1 MLLKFRGGLNSL
13 PVTIL
18 LGLLIA
24 AFAIFGVGP
33 GILTGSNTV
42 IATVG
47 ETDIPFARY
56 FSRVQQEAQQA
67 QLQLQGA
74 NLPQDEI
81 IRLLNIDQRVL
92 QQMIAEATVEE
103 HMRELGLRA
112 TDEQI
117 VEAIRDIDAFKL
129 AGSLSAQNI
138 DLALQNNNLGRDDL
152 EELLSKGVTQEQL
165 FGAMRETKP
174 VSRMLANELYTYQA
188 ERRWA
193 TLVSFKASDIIDV
206 TPATDEQL
214 LESYEATKTN
224 YMTNELRTYNYLVV
238 SPDLFL
244 DQVEV
249 SEDDIQALYDER
261 ADEYVI
267 PERRIVQQVNFPS
280 KEAAD
285 EFIAGLTPET
295 DFAARGAASSDFTA
309 AEINLGNQSKRDMEV
324 DFNNASAEAV
334 FSLATDGVSDP
345 VESLGRWNVF
355 KVGAITEGTTT
366 TLESVRATLETDA
379 KREKAIDLVYDF
391 MPDLEDALA
400 SAATIQEAIDTP
412 LIKDRNLPLTIASVT
427 GVDQRGLGRSGDRLI
442 TQSDEFR
449 INATIFNEEADI
461 GRISDT
467 NDLDA
472 SNRDRGSFWT
482 EIVTVAEPEQKPFE
496 EVKSDVRTAWEAQ
509 QKQTKA
515 GELADTALTR
525 IKDGEDPE
533 VVAAELNGTSL
544 EAKNVT
550 RTNDPNSLSGLA
562 ANIRSMIF
570 DLELGDIETDRS
582 SDGDGYVVVR
592 VDTINP
598 GQPASNAEAVNT
610 LYGQIQQQF
619 EAEVFLQYEKYL
631 REKYTIDV
639 NDQLRRIQFR
649 NEGAQ

>member
-47 ETDIPFARY
+47 ETDIPNVRY

-117 VEAIRDIDAFKL
+117 VEAIRDVDAFKL
-129 AGSLSAQNI
+129 AGSLSASNI
-138 DLALQNNNLGRDDL
+138 ELALQNNNLNRDDL
-152 EELLSKGVTQEQL
+152 EELLSKGVTQQQL

-174 VSRMLANELYTYQA
+174 ISRVLANELYTYQA

-193 TLVSFKASDIIDV
+193 TLITFKASDITEI

-214 LESYEATKTN
+214 MESYEATKTN

-238 SPDLFL
+238 TPDLFL

-249 SEDDIQALYDER
+249 TEDDILALYDER

-267 PERRIVQQVNFPS
+267 PEKRTVQQVNFPS
-280 KEAAD
+280 EEAAQA
-285 EFIAGLTPET
+285 FIDSLTAET
-295 DFAARGAASSDFTA
+295 DFAARGAASSDFTE
-309 AEINLGNQSKRDMEV
+309 AEINLGEQSLRNLEV
-324 DFNNASAEAV
+324 DFNDATAQAV
-334 FSLATDGVSDP
+334 FGLENDGITIP
-345 VESLGRWNVF
+345 LEALGRWNVF
-355 KVGAITEGTTT
+355 KVTNITEGNTTP
-366 TLESVRATLETDA
+366 LESVREALETDA

-400 SAATIQEAIDTP
+400 SAATIQEAINTP
-412 LIKDRNLPLTIASVT
+412 LIKERNLPLTVASVT
-427 GVDQRGLGRSGDRLI
+427 GVDQRGLGRGGERLI

-472 SNRDRGSFWT
+472 SNRDRGAFWT
-482 EIVTVAEPEQKPFE
+482 EVVTVAEPEQKPFE
-496 EVKSDVRTAWEAQ
+496 EVKADVRSAWDAQ

-515 GELADTALTR
+515 GELADNAIER
-525 IKDGEDPE
+525 IKAGEDAE
-533 VVAAELNGTSL
+533 TVAADLNGTSL
-544 EAKNVT
+544 EAKSVS

-562 ANIRSMIF
+562 ANIRGMIF
-570 DLELGDIETDRS
+570 DLNLNAVETDRS
-582 SDGDGYVVVR
+582 ADGDGYVVVR
-592 VDTINP
+592 VDRINP
-598 GQPASNAEAVNT
+598 GQPADNATAVNT
-610 LYGQIQQQF
+610 LYSEIQDQF
-619 EAEVFLQYEKYL
+619 ETEIFLQYERYL

-649 NEGAQ
+649 NESAQ

>member
-1 MLLKFRGGLNSL
+1 
-13 PVTIL
+13 
-18 LGLLIA
+18 
-24 AFAIFGVGP
+24 
-33 GILTGSNTV
+33 
-42 IATVG
+42 
-47 ETDIPFARY
+47 
-56 FSRVQQEAQQA
+56 
-67 QLQLQGA
+67 
-74 NLPQDEI
+74 
-81 IRLLNIDQRVL
+81 
-92 QQMIAEATVEE
+92 
-103 HMRELGLRA
+103 
-112 TDEQI
+112 
-117 VEAIRDIDAFKL
+117 
-129 AGSLSAQNI
+129 
-138 DLALQNNNLGRDDL
+138 
-152 EELLSKGVTQEQL
+152 
-165 FGAMRETKP
+165 
-174 VSRMLANELYTYQA
+174 
-188 ERRWA
+188 
-193 TLVSFKASDIIDV
+193 
-206 TPATDEQL
+206 
-214 LESYEATKTN
+214 
-224 YMTNELRTYNYLVV
+224 MTNELRTYNYLIV

-261 ADEYVI
+261 ADEYVV
-267 PERRIVQQVNFPS
+267 PERRIIQQVNFPS

-285 EFIAGLTPET
+285 EFISGLTPET
-295 DFAARGAASSDFTA
+295 DFAARGAASSDFTVS
-309 AEINLGNQSKRDMEV
+309 EINIGNQSRRDMEV
-324 DFNNASAEAV
+324 DFNNASADAV
-334 FSLATDGVSDP
+334 FTLETDGVSEP
-345 VESLGRWNVF
+345 IESLGRWNVF

-366 TLESVRATLETDA
+366 TLESVRVTIEADA

-427 GVDQRGLGRSGDRLI
+427 SVDQRGLGRGGERLV

-449 INATIFNEEADI
+449 VNASIFNEEADI

-482 EIVTVAEPEQKPFE
+482 EVVTVADPEQKPFE
-496 EVKSDVRTAWEAQ
+496 EVKADVRSAWEAQ
-509 QKQTKA
+509 QKQIKA
-515 GELADTALTR
+515 GELADTAIAR
-525 IKDGEDPE
+525 INAGEDPE

-570 DLELGDIETDRS
+570 DLELGSIEADRS

-619 EAEVFLQYEKYL
+619 EGEVFLQYEKYL

-649 NEGAQ
+649 NESVQ